1 MTSLEKDNHF
11 HVEKMAE
18 DCHWFGRPKS
28 SFCFFT
34 QPLVPVVN
42 EHGEWLFSSDF
53 KPILKPGGHGAI
65 WKLAKDCKVFSWLS
79 RQGVKIFWCGKSRT
93 LLQDWIMGF

>member
-1 MTSLEKDNHF
+1 M
-11 HVEKMAE
+11 
-18 DCHWFGRPKS
+18 
-28 SFCFFT
+28 
-34 QPLVPVVN
+34 VN

-79 RQGVKIFWCGKSRT
+79 RQGVKKILVRQINNPVAGLDYG
-93 LLQDWIMGF
+93 LLAFLWGLGLAKT